1 MQGLIRVT
9 EEGGESASPLSSSGA
24 PNAGQLA
31 GWGAT
36 SRGIGKM
43 GLRSCIFYLGLAL
56 YCCGGKLLLRWFRQ
70 RRGWAMGVPNM
81 GAQFW
86 AIPKTFWD
94 ILKASSFFKI
104 QS

>member
-1 MQGLIRVT
+1 MSRGATHMQGLIRVT

-43 GLRSCIFYLGLAL
+43 GLRSCGAAFFIWDLL
-56 YCCGGKLLLRWFRQ
+56 YTVAGENCFCGGFVSGGDGLWGYSIWVLNF
-70 RRGWAMGVPNM
+70 GP
-81 GAQFW
+81 F
-86 AIPKTFWD
+86 PKPFG
-94 ILKASSFFKI
+94 IF
-104 QS
+104 